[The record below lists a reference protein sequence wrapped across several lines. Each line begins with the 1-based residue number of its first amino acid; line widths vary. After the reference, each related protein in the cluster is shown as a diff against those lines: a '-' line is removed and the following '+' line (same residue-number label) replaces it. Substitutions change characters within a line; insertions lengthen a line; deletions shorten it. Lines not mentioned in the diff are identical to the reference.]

1 MSRAANS
8 SRGFT
13 LMELMVA
20 VTLLAIVLGMVTT
33 SFVTVTN
40 TMAISREVAEAT
52 RFRGHLRRLFTDN
65 LSAVA
70 PNPDLG
76 FIGTDDAGVYGPA
89 DSLEFVCLAES
100 AGARGLPGVTKYV
113 RFALREAADIEDY
126 PLPDDDEEMA
136 VLEVTEQY
144 LIQTSSFMG
153 EEVEIETDE
162 ETVVPRYFPI
172 HSIDIY
178 YYDHAE
184 EEWVEEWDST
194 AIGYLPWAVNIKIN
208 FARTRQQLDAEYFD
222 GLDLEENPDL
232 EIIVP
237 LPAGAGVVSEFTD
250 LNHFKPLGAEGDRL

>member
-33 SFVTVTN
+33 SFVTVTT

-76 FIGTDDAGVYGPA
+76 FIGTDDAGGYGPA

-100 AGARGLPGVTKYV
+100 AGARGLPGVTTYV
-113 RFALREAADIEDY
+113 RFALRDASDLAGYRLPAADQAGAARDAQRGAARAGSDA
-126 PLPDDDEEMA
+126 P
-136 VLEVTEQY
+136 
-144 LIQTSSFMG
+144 
-153 EEVEIETDE
+153 
-162 ETVVPRYFPI
+162 
-172 HSIDIY
+172 
-178 YYDHAE
+178 
-184 EEWVEEWDST
+184 
-194 AIGYLPWAVNIKIN
+194 
-208 FARTRQQLDAEYFD
+208 ARTQARTGWAAFCRH
-222 GLDLEENPDL
+222 
-232 EIIVP
+232 
-237 LPAGAGVVSEFTD
+237 SE
-250 LNHFKPLGAEGDRL
+250 RR